1 MTLDEILRAQ
11 PATLPP
17 PPPRREHKRFDYT
30 GWHQRHPVEQVA
42 TDPLHELIGAEYFD
56 PEPEPPRAPQV
67 VPEGMHM
74 IGDVAR
80 ALGRE
85 PRTIRLWIRN
95 KTIPEAA
102 TRTVGREHAGGLGAT
117 STAKRLWPAD
127 EINAMVEIAREEGVI
142 DRPHAAWNQE
152 SNFRQRVWDAVTAL
166 RAGRAAS

>member
-30 GWHQRHPVEQVA
+30 GWHQRHPAAQVA
-42 TDPLHELIGAEYFD
+42 SNPLHELIGAEYFD
-56 PEPEPPRAPQV
+56 PEPGPPRAPQV
-67 VPEGMHM
+67 VPAGMHLTR
-74 IGDVAR
+74 DLAA
-80 ALGRE
+80 ALGRST
-85 PRTIRLWIRN
+85 RTIRLWID
-95 KTIPEAA
+95 KGIIPDAPQ
-102 TRTVGREHAGGLGAT
+102 RTVGREHEGGLGT
-117 STAKRLWPAD
+117 TTTAKRLWPAE

-166 RAGRAAS
+166 RAGTGAL